1 MQRFWKFCFDTRS
14 LAVLGLVCL
23 VTVLGILV
31 AALDLGVWWLVGALA
46 LLLLGGL
53 LGWWYQRRVAQLAG
67 EKLEEAVGFGAS
79 AAIMGNASKER
90 RDEMRAVREQMR
102 QALHTIKTSKLG
114 MSSGSAA
121 LYELPWY
128 AIIGNPAAGKSSA
141 VVRSG
146 LNFPFP
152 DKATNVLQGIGGTRH
167 CDWFFTTE
175 GVLLDTAGR
184 YSVQDEDNQEWLGFL
199 ELLKRYRPK
208 APLNGV
214 VIAASLSELAGNPPE
229 FGVALAKKL
238 RARVQ
243 ELTERLEILVPVYV
257 MFTKADLVCGFVEF
271 FEDQD
276 PAQRER
282 IWGATLPLNMLQ
294 QPGQH
299 AQTMADFEQRFGEL
313 HDGLKAVALERME
326 MLRGQPIPAGLLT
339 FPLEF
344 AALRPQLRSF
354 LSTLFEDNPYQY
366 RALFRGFYFTS
377 AVQENS
383 LVGQASQRVAS
394 RFGLRLPQQ
403 QQASSVQVVAQH
415 GFFLH
420 GLFSKV
426 IFADR
431 HLVRQ
436 YASPHQMR
444 WRYAAFFGG
453 VLLLAIALA
462 GWTYSYVGNQQ
473 LALNV
478 SADLARAVKLQ
489 DGRLDLQSRLQA
501 LEVLQDRLEQ
511 LEHYRVSK
519 PWGLGLGLH
528 QGRALEAKVRL
539 EYFAGLRSVMLE
551 PTTSAIS
558 GFLKEVNSNS
568 ARLQPMVQG
577 GGGTLQT
584 APVTSPQPAAGVY
597 VSASSSNVSDAYNA
611 LKTYIMLGDHA
622 VAEAGHMNDQVT
634 RFWRSWLETNRGA
647 MSKQELIRSAE
658 KILSF
663 AMTQINQ
670 PNFPSVDLNLALL
683 DSARENLRRV
693 VKGMPARE
701 RVYAEIKARAALRY
715 PAVTVARLVDDVDKQ
730 VVVGSYAL
738 SGAFTVEA
746 WKGFIED
753 AFKDAA
759 TKESRADDWVLK
771 TAIQDD
777 LTLEGSP
784 EQIRKS
790 LTQLYKTEYVQE
802 WQKFMA
808 GIGIKEFASFDDA
821 VHSMNRLGDPQASPI
836 GRLLQVLYV
845 QTSWDNPG
853 VVKQV
858 MAQSQTGFV
867 AWFKEKVLRMAPG
880 PLADVKVEMDVP
892 SVPTA
897 MGPIGKEFSGL
908 QRLMAA
914 RDNAPNLMQAYLAA
928 LSKVRT
934 RFNLMQNQGDPG
946 PASRQ
951 LMAQTLEGSSEIS
964 EALKLV
970 DEQMLTSQTP
980 TAKAAMRPLLVRPLM
995 QSFAVIV
1002 APAES
1007 EINRVWVAQVHQPFS
1022 QILLGK
1028 YPFDANSGVQAST
1041 AEISKFFGPE
1051 GSISKFGS
1059 ETLGP
1064 LVVRHGD
1071 KLTARSWADFG
1082 LRLRPELMQ
1091 SFPVWV
1097 EPLGAAEST
1106 ASSTGSGM
1114 KTSFQIL
1121 PIPTPGMLEYT
1132 LEIDGQ
1138 KLRYQN
1144 QNPTWQNFV
1153 WPAGQGAPGVVR
1165 IQGVTTAGQS
1175 LDFVNEIGI
1184 YGLEKMVASAAR
1196 SKKTDGSFELRWGK
1210 EPQLVAVQFRTT
1222 SSPNSSGQMP
1232 SASKRLLGLAL
1243 PASVVGKP

>member
-1 MQRFWKFCFDTRS
+1 MHRFWKFCFDTRTLGALGV
-14 LAVLGLVCL
+14 LAL
-23 VTVLGILV
+23 VTALGILI
-31 AALDLGVWWLVGALA
+31 AALELSVWWLVGALA

-102 QALHTIKTSKLG
+102 QALHTIKSSKLG

-128 AIIGNPAAGKSSA
+128 AIIGSPAAGKSSA

-214 VIAASLSELAGNPPE
+214 VIAASLSELSSNPPE

-271 FEDQD
+271 FEDQE

-282 IWGATLPLNMLQ
+282 IWGATLPLSSLQ

-299 AQTMADFEQRFGEL
+299 AQLMANFEQRFDEL
-313 HDGLKAVALERME
+313 HDGLKAFSLERME
-326 MLRGQPIPAGLLT
+326 ILRGQSIPAGLLT

-344 AALRPQLRSF
+344 AALKPQLRSF
-354 LSTLFEDNPYQY
+354 LGTLFEDNPYQY

-377 AVQENS
+377 AVQEGRA
-383 LVGQASQRVAS
+383 VGQASQRVAG
-394 RFGLRLPQQ
+394 RFALRVPELK
-403 QQASSVQVVAQH
+403 ADSAQVVAQH
-415 GFFLH
+415 GFFLR

-436 YASPHQMR
+436 YASPQQMR

-453 VLLLAIALA
+453 VLLLAITLA

-478 SADLARAVKLQ
+478 KADLARAVKLQ
-489 DGRLDLQSRLQA
+489 DGRLDLQSRMQA

-511 LEHYRVSK
+511 LEHYRINK

-528 QGRALEAKVRL
+528 VGRALEAKVRL

-551 PTTSAIS
+551 PTTAEVA
-558 GFLKEVNSNS
+558 GFLKEVNTHA
-568 ARLQPMVQG
+568 ARLQPLVQAG
-577 GGGTLQT
+577 TSTLQT
-584 APVTSPQPAAGVY
+584 NPGISPQPAAGVY

-611 LKTYIMLGDHA
+611 LKTYIMLGDHTR
-622 VAEAGHMNDQVT
+622 AEAGHMGDQVT
-634 RFWRSWLETNRGA
+634 RFWRTWLETNRGA

-670 PNFPSVDLNLALL
+670 PNFPGTNLNVALL

-715 PAVTVARLVDDVDKQ
+715 PAVTVARLVDEVDKQ

-746 WKGFIED
+746 WDGFIES

-808 GIGIKEFASFDDA
+808 GIGTKEFASFDDA
-821 VHSMNRLGDPQASPI
+821 VRSMNRLGDPQASPI
-836 GRLLQVLYV
+836 GRLLQVLYT
-845 QTSWDNPG
+845 QTSWDTPG
-853 VVKQV
+853 VLKQV
-858 MAQSQTGFV
+858 TAQSQTGMV
-867 AWFKEKVLRMAPG
+867 AWFKEKILRMSPG
-880 PLADVKVEMDVP
+880 PLADIKTDITIAP
-892 SVPTA
+892 VPTA

-914 RDNAPNLMQAYLAA
+914 RDNAPTLMQSYLAA

-951 LMAQTLEGSSEIS
+951 LMAQTLEGSSEIA

-970 DEQMLTSQTP
+970 DEQMLTNQTP

-995 QSFAVIV
+995 QSFSVVV

-1007 EINRVWVAQVHQPFS
+1007 EINRVWAAQVHEPFN
-1022 QILLGK
+1022 QLLLGK
-1028 YPFDANSGVQAST
+1028 YPFDANSNVQASPT
-1041 AEISKFFGPE
+1041 EISKFFGPE
-1051 GSISKFGS
+1051 GSIAKFGN

-1071 KLTARSWADFG
+1071 KLTARSWAELG
-1082 LRLRPELMQ
+1082 LRLRPDLTQ
-1091 SFPVWV
+1091 AFPYWV
-1097 EPLGAAEST
+1097 EPLGAVESSAGSAN
-1106 ASSTGSGM
+1106 ASM

-1121 PIPTPGMLEYT
+1121 PIPIPDMLEYT

-1153 WPAGQGAPGVVR
+1153 WPAGQGTPGTVR
-1165 IQGVTTAGQS
+1165 IQGTTTAGQTV
-1175 LDFVNEIGI
+1175 DFVNETGI
-1184 YGLEKMVASAAR
+1184 YGLEKMVAGAAR
-1196 SKKTDGSFELRWGK
+1196 SKKTDGSFELRWSK
-1210 EPQLVAVQFRTT
+1210 APHAVAVQFRTT
-1222 SSPNSSGQMP
+1222 SSPNSGGQMP